1 MIAKEITGN
10 IIKQH
15 YDDGKLNVPITFD
28 WFETDKKRM
37 RKVAEDGTEFGV
49 MVGQTIKDGDVLAE
63 TDDKRY
69 FARIKTAQLI
79 EIPVSSMKE
88 MGRLCFELGNRHLS
102 LKVENDRVLVPY
114 DHPTMEYTKKIGFEP
129 HIIEGGFDG
138 FLIVKAHAG
147 SGTIIPGTNK
157 TTGDVAEEEQEAEV
171 DADWTARKRAGEH
184 EHSHEHAEHEHAE
197 SEHAAHTE
205 HTAHEHAHHHDT
217 RDLHDAHHED
227 HHHDH
232 VHGEAGV
239 NDDHPYELKP
249 GEYEMNGVLHRP
261 DGSHS
266 HDGGHTW
273 HTH

>member
-1 MIAKEITGN
+1 MIADHISGN
-10 IIKQH
+10 IIENPPK
-15 YDDGKLNVPITFD
+15 DGKLSVPITFD

-37 RKVAEDGTEFGV
+37 AKVAEDGTEFGV
-49 MVGQTIKDGDVLAE
+49 MVGRTIKDGDVLAE

-69 FARIKTAQLI
+69 YAKINTAQLI

-102 LKVENDRVLVPY
+102 LKVEDDRVLVPY

-157 TTGDVAEEEQEAEV
+157 TTGDVAEEEQEAA
-171 DADWTARKRAGEH
+171 ADEAWKSEHADGH
-184 EHSHEHAEHEHAE
+184 EHGGHHHGHAEHEHA
-197 SEHAAHTE
+197 
-205 HTAHEHAHHHDT
+205 
-217 RDLHDAHHED
+217 
-227 HHHDH
+227 
-232 VHGEAGV
+232 V
-239 NDDHPYELKP
+239 
-249 GEYEMNGVLHRP
+249 GEYEVNGVLHRP
-261 DGSHS
+261 DGTHS

-273 HTH
+273 HKH

>member
-10 IIKQH
+10 IIEQQ
-15 YDDGKLNVPITFD
+15 YDDGKLNVPIAFD

-49 MVGQTIKDGDVLAE
+49 MVGRTIKDGDVLAE
-63 TDDKRY
+63 TEDKRY

-157 TTGDVAEEEQEAEV
+157 TTGDVAEEEQEAEA
-171 DADWTARKRAGEH
+171 DADWAAKEAANGEAGTAGH
-184 EHSHEHAEHEHAE
+184 GHDNHGHG
-197 SEHAAHTE
+197 
-205 HTAHEHAHHHDT
+205 EHAHD
-217 RDLHDAHHED
+217 HEHG

-232 VHGEAGV
+232 VHAEPGV
-239 NDDHPYELKP
+239 DDDHPYELKP
-249 GEYEMNGVLHRP
+249 GEYESNGVLHRP

-266 HDGGHTW
+266 HDGGRTW

>member
-1 MIAKEITGN
+1 MIADHITGN
-10 IIKQH
+10 IIENPPK
-15 YDDGKLNVPITFD
+15 DGKLSVPIDFE

-37 RKVAEDGTEFGV
+37 AKVAEDGTEFGV
-49 MVGQTIKDGDVLAE
+49 MVGRTIKDGDVLAE

-69 FARIKTAQLI
+69 YAKIKTAQLI

-102 LKVENDRVLVPY
+102 LKVESDRVLVPY

-157 TTGDVAEEEQEAEV
+157 TTGDLAEEEQEAA
-171 DADWTARKRAGEH
+171 ADKDWNAAEAGH
-184 EHSHEHAEHEHAE
+184 GHDHDHD
-197 SEHAAHTE
+197 HT
-205 HTAHEHAHHHDT
+205 HDHGEHAHGGH
-217 RDLHDAHHED
+217 AHAD
-227 HHHDH
+227 
-232 VHGEAGV
+232 
-239 NDDHPYELKP
+239 
-249 GEYEMNGVLHRP
+249 GEYEANGVLHRP

-266 HDGGHTW
+266 HDGGRTW